1 MIIGLSTPNYDP
13 AGAILLKCLES
24 SNIGGVSRRV
34 SRTATLDG
42 NSVITDF
49 GVTNSDT
56 TVFLRIPLTQTID
69 DAIRAIV
76 RNNPLLVL
84 TNRLGCF
91 IGAVDYY
98 RVDGNT
104 GTVSFLIKSTM
115 S

>member
-13 AGAILLKCLES
+13 AGAILLQCLES
-24 SNIGGVSRRV
+24 SNIGGVTRRV

-56 TVFLRIPLTQTID
+56 TVFLRIHLTMELD

-76 RNNPLLVL
+76 RNNPLLIL

-91 IGAVDYY
+91 LGAVNYY
-98 RVDGNT
+98 RVDGNI